1 MFRAFINQ
9 CEGEI
14 IAHRPSA
21 NPARTRA
28 RAELQPSQQSSEP
41 TEESVQAAQEGNSPA
56 NGKKPF
62 LVNYCKSVYPTIRF
76 EYNLHTI

>member
-9 CEGEI
+9 YEGEI

-21 NPARTRA
+21 NPRTRA

-41 TEESVQAAQEGNSPA
+41 TEESMQAVQEGNSPA
-56 NGKKPF
+56 NGKSPF
-62 LVNYCKSVYPTIRF
+62 SC
-76 EYNLHTI
+76 

>member
-9 CEGEI
+9 CEGVI
-14 IAHRPSA
+14 IANRPSA
-21 NPARTRA
+21 NPRTRA
-28 RAELQPSQQSSEP
+28 REQQPSQQSSEP
-41 TEESVQAAQEGNSPA
+41 TEESMQAVQEGNSPA